1 MEHVSEK
8 SIERITLYRRIL
20 LRLQKAGRE
29 SIYSHE
35 LARLS
40 GSLPAKVR
48 RDLMSIGYSGTP
60 VHGYKVGVLLESIS
74 EFIDRGGKTN
84 VAIVGIGNLGR
95 SIAGYIQGRRSKMD
109 ISALF
114 DKDPIL
120 VDRVIIGIR
129 CYHIDELAKVVKEK
143 DIQLAIIT
151 VPEGEA
157 QAVADV
163 LISAG
168 IKGILNYAPLKLQTP
183 PDVYIEDRDMIM
195 AVEKVAYYSRNK

>member
-1 MEHVSEK
+1 
-8 SIERITLYRRIL
+8 
-20 LRLQKAGRE
+20 
-29 SIYSHE
+29 
-35 LARLS
+35 
-40 GSLPAKVR
+40 
-48 RDLMSIGYSGTP
+48 
-60 VHGYKVGVLLESIS
+60 
-74 EFIDRGGKTN
+74 
-84 VAIVGIGNLGR
+84 
-95 SIAGYIQGRRSKMD
+95 
-109 ISALF
+109 
-114 DKDPIL
+114 
-120 VDRVIIGIR
+120 VIIGIR

-163 LISAG
+163 LVSAG